1 MRWLPVAVL
10 CVGWAW
16 VGMTNAPR
24 VSDPVA
30 GTLGVAVAA
39 SIGLAF
45 WCGRRSGRASA
56 FAAAVA
62 HAEARAAAA
71 ARSESAATSNAA
83 VTLNFGDGLRHQAAA
98 HLGGLDAAPW
108 IGEPVAL
115 IEQDTEQ
122 MSAEELMGAYAT
134 QEVDGVEQV

>member
-39 SIGLAF
+39 SCALAF
-45 WCGRRSGRASA
+45 WCGRRSGRAAA
-56 FAAAVA
+56 FAAATA
-62 HAEARAAAA
+62 RAEARATAVARSQSAAA
-71 ARSESAATSNAA
+71 AQAA
-83 VTLNFGDGLRHQAAA
+83 VTVNVGQGLRHQAST

-122 MSAEELMGAYAT
+122 MSADELMGAYAT
-134 QEVDGVEQV
+134 QEVEGGEQV